1 MWYLM
6 KYKNPIKNETRRKR
20 FYFSC
25 LKKKN
30 QEQIPNVLKNIFLI
44 LLFMEIKL
52 FSMCVQLSTF
62 ETGKC
67 TQCHLVCRYHPC
79 FFGFVFHQNALF
91 I

>member
-1 MWYLM
+1 MRLGENASISVAL
-6 KYKNPIKNETRRKR
+6 KN
-20 FYFSC
+20 
-25 LKKKN
+25 KN

-52 FSMCVQLSTF
+52 FPMCVQF

-79 FFGFVFHQNALF
+79 LVFFFHQNALF